1 MIGLTRTEHR
11 CMIISQAT
19 KANARVELSDLFA
32 SRILSS
38 RVESRVESRVARVA
52 RVARVRVESRVAG
65 RDVESSRKSSQYIM
79 SINIDAEDKLE
90 LHSISGLVLYPD
102 HNYM

>member
-11 CMIISQAT
+11 TEHRCVIISQAT

-32 SRILSS
+32 SRILSNQ
-38 RVESRVESRVARVA
+38 VESRVA

-79 SINIDAEDKLE
+79 SITIDAEDKLE